1 MKLHWSQYQKNYKQ
15 YILSLI
21 DIEGTDQEKIDHLFK
36 RFEKEKS
43 YEIEKVG
50 QFEAMINWLQGLSLT
65 DLAIY
70 SDEIIDLSIRMGSL
84 DPNPSDKLRDKVIAN
99 YFRFMARRVLS
110 LKK

>member
-36 RFEKEKS
+36 RFEREKS

-50 QFEAMINWLQGLSLT
+50 EFKAMTNWLQGLGLS

-84 DPNPSDKLRDKVIAN
+84 DPNPSDKLRTKVIAN
-99 YFRFMARRVLS
+99 HFKFMAMRVLS